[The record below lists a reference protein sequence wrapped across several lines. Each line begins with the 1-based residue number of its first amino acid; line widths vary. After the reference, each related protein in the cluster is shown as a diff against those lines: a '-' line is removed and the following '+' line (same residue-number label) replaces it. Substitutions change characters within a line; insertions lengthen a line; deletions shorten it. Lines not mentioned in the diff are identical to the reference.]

1 MTTGISLVRENTAS
15 MRPPRALWVS
25 FPLGRPLG
33 KPGDAAFQ
41 HEVIAAAL
49 GLLGRPRGPV
59 LEDFPRDAPV
69 AAAAEGAACPLSFP
83 KQKGSPTSW
92 AARLRSEHA
101 FLAPWYALSLRRRK
115 GRTLVG
121 VSGEAPEAL
130 LEGLATYLDTG
141 KKPEDIRWL
150 KRAVEDLKVWALEAM
165 TAQPREYDP
174 SAMNRSF
181 WQDTVLGAAI
191 LAFYHQFQNSE
202 KAGDR
207 LVARMLAPREAVAR
221 ENG

>member
-15 MRPPRALWVS
+15 MRPPGALWVS

-83 KQKGSPTSW
+83 KQEGSPTSW

-121 VSGEAPEAL
+121 VSERLPRRSL
-130 LEGLATYLDTG
+130 RDSRPILIRG
-141 KKPEDIRWL
+141 KSPK
-150 KRAVEDLKVWALEAM
+150 
-165 TAQPREYDP
+165 T
-174 SAMNRSF
+174 
-181 WQDTVLGAAI
+181 LG
-191 LAFYHQFQNSE
+191 
-202 KAGDR
+202 G
-207 LVARMLAPREAVAR
+207 
-221 ENG
+221 